1 MNGRVVHFEIP
12 YDDGAR
18 AGAFYRDLFGW
29 QLQDVP
35 GMDYTLVTT
44 GPTGERGASEPG
56 FVNGGMG
63 QRGAPLEHPV
73 VVIDVED
80 IDRALAQVQEH
91 GGSVVREKM
100 SVGPMGWN
108 AYFADPEGTVV
119 GLWQT
124 AYPRAEQ
131 PSQP

>member
-1 MNGRVVHFEIP
+1 MSGRVVHFELP
-12 YDDGAR
+12 FDDEAR
-18 AGAFYRDLFGW
+18 AKAFYGDLFGW
-29 QLQDVP
+29 QMQDVP
-35 GMDYTLVTT
+35 GMAYTLVTT
-44 GPTGERGASEPG
+44 GPSGDRGATEPG

-63 QRGAPLEHPV
+63 QRGAPLGQPV
-73 VVIDVED
+73 VVIDVDD
-80 IDRALAQVQEH
+80 IDRTLAQVQER

-124 AYPRAEQ
+124 APLPADQ
-131 PSQP
+131 S

>member
-1 MNGRVVHFEIP
+1 MSGRVVHFELP
-12 YDDGAR
+12 FDDEAR
-18 AGAFYRDLFGW
+18 AKAFYGDLFGW
-29 QLQDVP
+29 QMQDVP
-35 GMDYTLVTT
+35 GMAYTLVTT
-44 GPTGERGASEPG
+44 GPSGDRGATEAG

-63 QRGAPLEHPV
+63 QRGAPLGQPV
-73 VVIDVED
+73 VVIDVDD
-80 IDRALAQVQEH
+80 IDRTLAQVQER

-124 AYPRAEQ
+124 APLPADH
-131 PSQP
+131 S